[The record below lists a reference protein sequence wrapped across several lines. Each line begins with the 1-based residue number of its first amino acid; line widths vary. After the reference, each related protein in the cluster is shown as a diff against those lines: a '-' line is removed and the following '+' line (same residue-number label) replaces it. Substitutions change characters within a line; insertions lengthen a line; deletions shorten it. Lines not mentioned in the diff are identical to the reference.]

1 MKVKTSKQ
9 GNYNFLSVNNQIVCA
24 FNEAK
29 NQFIRCTTV
38 GITEK
43 VIECINDFRALYH
56 LKPIT
61 LDFFMNEFCV

>member
-1 MKVKTSKQ
+1 MKVKISKQ

>member
-1 MKVKTSKQ
+1 MEVKTSKQ
-9 GNYNFLSVNNQIVCA
+9 GNYNFLSINNQIICC

-43 VIECINDFRALYH
+43 TIEHINGFRALYH

-61 LDFFMNEFCV
+61 LDFFYE

>member
-61 LDFFMNEFCV
+61 LDFFMNEFRV

>member
-1 MKVKTSKQ
+1 MNVKTRKQ
-9 GNYNFLSVNNQIVCA
+9 GNYNFLSVNNQIICA

-61 LDFFMNEFCV
+61 IEYFLKEFV

>member
-9 GNYNFLSVNNQIVCA
+9 GNYNFLSVNNQIVCC

-43 VIECINDFRALYH
+43 VIECINDFRESYN
-56 LKPIT
+56 LKHIT
-61 LDFFMNEFCV
+61 LECFINEFI

>member
-1 MKVKTSKQ
+1 MEVKTSKQ
-9 GNYNFLSVNNQIVCA
+9 GNYNFLSINNQIICC

-43 VIECINDFRALYH
+43 TIGHINGFRALYH

-61 LDFFMNEFCV
+61 LDFFMNEF

>member
-29 NQFIRCTTV
+29 YQFIRCTTV

-43 VIECINDFRALYH
+43 AIECINDFRALYH